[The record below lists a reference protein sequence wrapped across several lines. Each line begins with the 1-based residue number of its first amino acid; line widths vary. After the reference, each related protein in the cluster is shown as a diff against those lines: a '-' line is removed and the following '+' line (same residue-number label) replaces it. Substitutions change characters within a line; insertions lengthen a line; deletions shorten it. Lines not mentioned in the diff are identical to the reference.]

1 MIEAKKCASSST
13 TLETLTGHQRL
24 PRLIKDGMSVFDI
37 MRLVG
42 RYRICR

>member
-1 MIEAKKCASSST
+1 MCLVKYSVGDFNGASKAAA
-13 TLETLTGHQRL
+13 G
-24 PRLIKDGMSVFDI
+24 LIKDGMSVFDI